1 MTLLTLNDLRRQN
14 RTLHREIAA
23 ATTRVL
29 DSGWYVHGPELRAF
43 EEEFAAFVS
52 RRHCVGVGNGT
63 DALELALR
71 ALDVGPGDEVLTVA
85 NAGMYAT
92 AACVQIG
99 ARPVYVDVEPATLT
113 MSPAAARAA
122 VGPLVRAVVVTHL
135 YGYVADVDAI
145 REAVGPTGPPI
156 VEDCAQAHGGRLRGR
171 PAGSLGDVATFSFY
185 PTKNLGACGDGGAV
199 VTDDGVAAA
208 RLTKLRQYGWGER
221 YHAEL
226 SHGRNSR
233 LDEIQAA
240 ILRVKLPH
248 VDGWNAARRRIH
260 AAYRAAT
267 RGTGLHLD
275 HPDDER
281 FVAHLCVARC
291 RDRDAVRN
299 RFREAGVATDV
310 HYPVLDFRQAAVAE
324 LPHRVASAAESER
337 AVREILTLP
346 CHPDMTAAEI
356 DRVREAI
363 GAITSG

>member
-52 RRHCVGVGNGT
+52 RRHCVGAVA

-145 REAVGPTGPPI
+145 REAVGPPAPWATSPRSASTPPRTS
-156 VEDCAQAHGGRLRGR
+156 G
-171 PAGSLGDVATFSFY
+171 
-185 PTKNLGACGDGGAV
+185 
-199 VTDDGVAAA
+199 
-208 RLTKLRQYGWGER
+208 
-221 YHAEL
+221 
-226 SHGRNSR
+226 
-233 LDEIQAA
+233 
-240 ILRVKLPH
+240 
-248 VDGWNAARRRIH
+248 
-260 AAYRAAT
+260 RAAT
-267 RGTGLHLD
+267 
-275 HPDDER
+275 
-281 FVAHLCVARC
+281 VA
-291 RDRDAVRN
+291 
-299 RFREAGVATDV
+299 
-310 HYPVLDFRQAAVAE
+310 Q
-324 LPHRVASAAESER
+324 S
-337 AVREILTLP
+337 
-346 CHPDMTAAEI
+346 
-356 DRVREAI
+356 
-363 GAITSG
+363 